1 MRLQIME
8 FSCIENNDSWITDTP
23 IYPINLGARRK
34 WVEFS
39 ELLVLYNTV
48 NFCIIEY
55 INVH

>member
-1 MRLQIME
+1 ME